1 MEKPG
6 ALGGHGQGGPDNVP
20 DGGMQHLMNV
30 NLMYGVAG
38 LMVLALSAYAVLG
51 IADFGGGVWDLFAAG
66 PRARQ
71 QRKAVATA
79 MGPVWESNHVWLIFF
94 VIMLFTAFP
103 AGFSMLSVAL
113 FVPLNLVL
121 LGIILRG
128 AAFVFR
134 SPEATTAVSGP
145 ERAWSVVFGVAST
158 VTPLLLGAAVGAVS
172 SGGIRI
178 DGVGGGMSLAGEPGR
193 ISGAGTEMGYIVA
206 LPADSWL
213 SPLAISTGIFVLSLA
228 AYLAAVYLAA
238 ETTGE
243 LREDFHRRAVASGTW
258 TALMAM
264 LMLWA
269 LSRYAPWLWDR
280 FAHEA
285 GGAVLALGA
294 AMMLLSFYF
303 VVRRRYFAARVT
315 AAGQIVLYL
324 WGWAFA
330 QWPYIIYPGLTFHDA
345 RAPDGTLRFML
356 QIIPLGMLLLI
367 PSLWFLFKVFKGRRP
382 EREE

>member
-1 MEKPG
+1 
-6 ALGGHGQGGPDNVP
+6 
-20 DGGMQHLMNV
+20 MQHLMDV
-30 NLMYGVAG
+30 KLTYGVAG

-71 QRKAVATA
+71 QRRAVATA

-94 VIMLFTAFP
+94 FIMLFTAFP
-103 AGFSMLSVAL
+103 AGFSTLSVAL
-113 FVPLNLVL
+113 FVPLNFVL

-145 ERAWSVVFGVAST
+145 EKAWSIVFGIAST
-158 VTPLLLGAAVGAVS
+158 VTPILLGAAVGAVS
-172 SGGIRI
+172 SGGIETG
-178 DGVGGGMSLAGEPGR
+178 DG
-193 ISGAGTEMGYIVA
+193 GAMENIVA
-206 LPADSWL
+206 VPADSWL
-213 SPLAISTGIFVLSLA
+213 GPLAISTGIFVLSLA

-238 ETTGE
+238 ETTGK
-243 LREDFHRRAVASGTW
+243 LRDDFHRRALAAGTW
-258 TALMAM
+258 VALMSG

-269 LSRYAPWLWDR
+269 LARYAPWLWDR

-294 AMMLLSFYF
+294 VMMLLSFYF

-356 QIIPLGMLLLI
+356 QIIPLGLLLLI
-367 PSLWFLFKVFKGRRP
+367 PSLWFLFKVFKGGRP
-382 EREE
+382 EPEE

>member
-1 MEKPG
+1 MSE
-6 ALGGHGQGGPDNVP
+6 ALPMQGTLPPTDAMPITEAVATAGPVT
-20 DGGMQHLMNV
+20 
-30 NLMYGVAG
+30 GVAA

-71 QRKAVATA
+71 QRQAVAQA

-94 VIMLFTAFP
+94 FIMLFTAFP
-103 AGFSMLSVAL
+103 AGFSTLSVAL
-113 FVPLNLVL
+113 FVPLNFVL

-134 SPEATTAVSGP
+134 SPEATAAVSGP
-145 ERAWSVVFGVAST
+145 ERAWGVVFGVAST

-172 SGGIRI
+172 SGGIWI
-178 DGVGGGMSLAGEPGR
+178 GADMTAAPAVPG
-193 ISGAGTEMGYIVA
+193 
-206 LPADSWL
+206 DSWL
-213 SPLAISTGIFVLSLA
+213 SPLAISTGVFVLSLA

-238 ETTGE
+238 ETKGP
-243 LREDFHRRAVASGTW
+243 LRDDFHRRSVVSGTW
-258 TALMAM
+258 VAVMAV

-269 LSRYAPWLWDR
+269 LARYAPRLWER
-280 FAHEA
+280 FSHNV

-294 AMMLLSFYF
+294 AIMLLSLYF
-303 VVRRRYFAARVT
+303 VVRRRYLAARVT

-330 QWPYIIYPGLTFHDA
+330 QWPYIIYPGLTFYDA
-345 RAPDGTLRFML
+345 KAPDGTLRLML
-356 QIIPLGMLLLI
+356 QIIPLGMLVLI
-367 PSLWFLFKVFKGRRP
+367 PSLWFLFRVFKGGRTHP
-382 EREE
+382 ER

>member
-1 MEKPG
+1 
-6 ALGGHGQGGPDNVP
+6 
-20 DGGMQHLMNV
+20 MNEQ
-30 NLMYGVAG
+30 LTYGVAW

-51 IADFGGGVWDLFAAG
+51 IADFGGGVWDLFASG

-94 VIMLFTAFP
+94 FIMLFTAFP
-103 AGFSMLSVAL
+103 AGFSTLSVAL
-113 FVPLNLVL
+113 FIPLNFVL

-134 SPEATTAVSGP
+134 SPEATTAVTGP
-145 ERAWSVVFGVAST
+145 EKAWGIVFGVAST
-158 VTPLLLGAAVGAVS
+158 VTPVLLGAAVGAVS

-178 DGVGGGMSLAGEPGR
+178 GNMGGVDDGRGIPGSDDAVDALSGGGLITDPRA
-193 ISGAGTEMGYIVA
+193 ISEGTIVA
-206 LPADSWL
+206 VPLDSWL
-213 SPLAISTGIFVLSLA
+213 SPLALSTGIFVLSLA

-238 ETTGE
+238 ETRGE
-243 LREDFHRRAVASGTW
+243 LRNDFHRRAVAAGTW
-258 TALMAM
+258 TAGMAV

-269 LSRYAPWLWDR
+269 LSKYAPWLWDR

-285 GGAVLALGA
+285 GGAVLSAGA
-294 AMMLLSFYF
+294 AMMLLSLYF
-303 VVRRRYFAARVT
+303 VLRRNYVAARVT

-345 RAPDGTLRFML
+345 RAPDGTLRLML

-367 PSLWFLFKVFKGRRP
+367 PSLWLLFKVFKGGRTTGDG
-382 EREE
+382 